1 MKKFTKEMTTYLK
14 DGQTQRKRLELL
26 GNEVCNLSPK
36 DKFPHLYLF
45 ANPGI
50 GKTHTINASMKK
62 HSIVNYNVTGNIS
75 MFQFGVKLA
84 VINHT
89 TPSNII
95 KYITIDDCN
104 EMLKNTENI
113 NIVKNMLADE
123 KAYTYNKNMRTLSQS
138 LTPLESAAV
147 KSHTSGIG
155 GFRVPLNNFVFIFTS
170 NTKLPSDDE
179 VRNERGLHLNAIYS
193 RVMYRDYTM
202 KPTTLWGYIS
212 DILLNTNAIPK
223 TIPKKIKEELCWFLF
238 DNWDSLTERSVRSAQ
253 KMIQEYT
260 KHKIGY
266 KVIWEQEFK
275 K

>member
-1 MKKFTKEMTTYLK
+1 MKKFTTEMSTYIK
-14 DGQTQRKRLELL
+14 DGKFQRKRLETL
-26 GNEVCNLSPK
+26 GSEVCNLSPK
-36 DKFPHLYLF
+36 DRFPHLYLF

-50 GKTHTINASMKK
+50 GKTHTINESMKK
-62 HSIVNYNVTGNIS
+62 HCIENFNITGNIS

-104 EMLKNTENI
+104 ELLKNTENI
-113 NIVKNMLADE
+113 NIVKNMLSDE
-123 KAYTYNKNMRTLSQS
+123 KAYTYNKNMRILLQS
-138 LTPLESAAV
+138 LTPKESVAV
-147 KSHTSGIG
+147 RSHTSELG

-193 RVMYRDYTM
+193 RVMYKDYTM
-202 KPTTLWGYIS
+202 KSTTLWGYIS
-212 DILLNTNAIPK
+212 DIILNTNAIPK
-223 TIPKKIKEELCWFLF
+223 SIPKLIKQELCWFLF
-238 DNWDSLTERSVRSAQ
+238 ENWDSLTERSVRSAQ
-253 KMIQEYT
+253 KMIQEYS

-266 KVIWEQEFK
+266 RVIWEQEFK